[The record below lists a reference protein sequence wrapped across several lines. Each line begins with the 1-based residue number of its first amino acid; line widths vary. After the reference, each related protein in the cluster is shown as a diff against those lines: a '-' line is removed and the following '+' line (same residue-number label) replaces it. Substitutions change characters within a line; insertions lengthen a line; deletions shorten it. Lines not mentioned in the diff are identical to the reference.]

1 MLGLT
6 FRSDGSA
13 VDAAVGA
20 LIEELNELAATA
32 SDDRDVVDRQYAKR
46 SSIHKSRE
54 RNPGKHSRLGG
65 AERNDTAG
73 SLSSGLARLQSNGR
87 ARDVSGRFIARMAA
101 AGQTAGFEVA
111 ESTQNRGP
119 DLGGD

>member
-6 FRSDGSA
+6 FRSDVSA
-13 VDAAVGA
+13 VDAAMGA

-32 SDDRDVVDRQYAKR
+32 SGDRDVVDRQYAKR
-46 SSIHKSRE
+46 SGIHKSRE
-54 RNPGKHSRLGG
+54 RNPEKHSRLGG
-65 AERNDTAG
+65 AERNHTAG
-73 SLSSGLARLQSNGR
+73 SVSSGLARLQSNGR
-87 ARDVSGRFIARMAA
+87 SRDVAGRFIARMGTAA
-101 AGQTAGFEVA
+101 QTAGFEVT